1 MIILLHFVTEITVM
15 AKQVQCK
22 IKTAEN
28 AGKYNWHTG
37 VRKFC

>member
-1 MIILLHFVTEITVM
+1 MIKLLPVATEITVM

-22 IKTAEN
+22 IKTSEN
-28 AGKYNWHTG
+28 AGKYNGHTG